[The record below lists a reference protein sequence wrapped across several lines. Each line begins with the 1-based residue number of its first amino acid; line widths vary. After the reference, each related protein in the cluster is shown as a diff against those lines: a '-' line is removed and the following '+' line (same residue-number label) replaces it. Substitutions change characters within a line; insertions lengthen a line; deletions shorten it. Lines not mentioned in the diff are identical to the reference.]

1 MLTQCY
7 MKQWHYQGNRVMR
20 SLCSRVYPRIAMFG
34 LPNMIKLSTISL
46 KIDPLH
52 SIFSLYVLDNAF
64 EILLFLQ
71 LLSQWPNEIYR
82 IHGKIVVATLA
93 VQMAWCT
100 YWRLIHSVVDSIFL
114 TKAVCIC
121 LPKRSVQGTEDRVFS
136 NRVPHPRVWLQ
147 ILLFIF
153 FRLPWMWRQGKW
165 YDCHTPIWP

>member
-1 MLTQCY
+1 
-7 MKQWHYQGNRVMR
+7 MR

-71 LLSQWPNEIYR
+71 LLSQCPNEIYR

-93 VQMAWCT
+93 VQMA
-100 YWRLIHSVVDSIFL
+100 
-114 TKAVCIC
+114 
-121 LPKRSVQGTEDRVFS
+121 
-136 NRVPHPRVWLQ
+136 
-147 ILLFIF
+147 
-153 FRLPWMWRQGKW
+153 
-165 YDCHTPIWP
+165 